1 MPNKQHRGFVVPAPP
16 DLNPKQKP
24 DLYVFSGA
32 EVPNGKGFICSLRVL
47 PLPGYVP
54 PEEFAADVTAQKPL
68 HGTLEL
74 FEPKFDLGLFSY
86 TRRNGDNVTAKADDA
101 RQLSMDQLRGPDK
114 EPPEPALEQK
124 PKPKTPTPPRSIAD
138 DFSPS
143 F

>member
-1 MPNKQHRGFVVPAPP
+1 MPNKQYRGLVVAAPLH
-16 DLNPKQKP
+16 LNPKQKP
-24 DLYVFSGA
+24 DLYVFSGV
-32 EVPNGKGFICSLRVL
+32 EVSNGGPYACLFRSL
-47 PLPGYVP
+47 PLPDFVM
-54 PEEFAADVTAQKPL
+54 PEVFAADVKAQKPL
-68 HGTLEL
+68 PGTLEL

-114 EPPEPALEQK
+114 EPPEPALE